1 MQLLSDSVKTCIF
14 YYKNK
19 MLRYIAQLLLPW
31 PTLIFVS
38 RPFSQFSENLL
49 RKARGGNSTINAASI
64 VHDTTG
70 TDGEYIDLANNDGN
84 NHSGY
89 LDIGGQDGAN
99 TNNNMV
105 QGSYVGV
112 RAHRRCTHART
123 HAQSKPRIALT
134 LRIAF
139 IFPLNSPA
147 PPLIFIILPHP
158 FTRLCVHARRRKAR
172 SIRCK
177 CPLPTL

>member
-1 MQLLSDSVKTCIF
+1 MSGNNYVLGE
-14 YYKNK
+14 
-19 MLRYIAQLLLPW
+19 
-31 PTLIFVS
+31 VS
-38 RPFSQFSENLL
+38 PKFSENLL

-112 RAHRRCTHART
+112 SVQKLDVGIYGWHKTMLYAA
-123 HAQSKPRIALT
+123 
-134 LRIAF
+134 
-139 IFPLNSPA
+139 
-147 PPLIFIILPHP
+147 IILL
-158 FTRLCVHARRRKAR
+158 TVLAVVNIGLLTYIIKACAITADGAGPVKFGVG
-172 SIRCK
+172 SLTIDGD
-177 CPLPTL
+177 